1 TASGMAHLRCF
12 LYLPRSKRAAAPA
25 FAWGSWPAEPPCFF
39 FQVMVI
45 FPPAMLSVSCR
56 RVYCPHVCGRSLS
69 YYSTQGVTDNKNY
82 FSFLKFSKRHSFPS
96 QIFHRVFTFC
106 LQSLQVRAAA
116 GKTKSRPGAER
127 LQAGS
132 QAARQARQ
140 PRVMIQLLRW

>member
-1 TASGMAHLRCF
+1 
-12 LYLPRSKRAAAPA
+12 
-25 FAWGSWPAEPPCFF
+25 AWGSWPAEPPCFF

-45 FPPAMLSVSCR
+45 SPSAMLSVSCQ
-56 RVYCPHVCGRSLS
+56 RVYCPHVCMRSLS

-127 LQAGS
+127 LQAGPAGR
-132 QAARQARQ
+132 AAGAPKGPPRQTHGS
-140 PRVMIQLLRW
+140 